1 MATLVALAVKDLRV
15 LAADKGNLFWVVGF
29 PLLFALLFGAIYS
42 GEGKGP
48 TGMKLAVVDE
58 DQSEFSQLYVTHL
71 ESEEAL
77 KVTRV
82 DREQALA
89 QVRKGQMAAAVVIRP
104 GFGEGFSG
112 FFDANDPKL
121 QIASDPGRKMEGA
134 YLQGLL
140 AKAQFE
146 VMAERFRDRK
156 WMRGQ
161 MDTWRDQ
168 IKRPNGLPGPDANTY
183 LRFFDDLDRFLTDVN
198 DRAYNE
204 ELGDGM
210 FNVAKLDVQRES
222 DGPRTPFQ
230 ITFPQAILW
239 AILGCVAT
247 FAISIVHERT
257 IGTYQR
263 LRIGPI
269 SQADILAGKGLACFL
284 TCASVIV
291 LLVLLGRLVF
301 KVPIGSPALFVVA
314 AVCTCLCF
322 VGLMMLVSTLGK
334 TEQSVG
340 GAGWAS
346 LMILAMFGGG
356 MMPLV
361 FMPSWMRSVSH
372 FSPIKWGILA
382 LEGGI
387 WRDFTFT
394 EMLLPCGI
402 LLALAAAFFTL
413 GVLMLRRT

>member
-1 MATLVALAVKDLRV
+1 
-15 LAADKGNLFWVVGF
+15 
-29 PLLFALLFGAIYS
+29 
-42 GEGKGP
+42 
-48 TGMKLAVVDE
+48 
-58 DQSEFSQLYVTHL
+58 
-71 ESEEAL
+71 
-77 KVTRV
+77 
-82 DREQALA
+82 
-89 QVRKGQMAAAVVIRP
+89 
-104 GFGEGFSG
+104 
-112 FFDANDPKL
+112 
-121 QIASDPGRKMEGA
+121 
-134 YLQGLL
+134 
-140 AKAQFE
+140 
-146 VMAERFRDRK
+146 
-156 WMRGQ
+156 
-161 MDTWRDQ
+161 
-168 IKRPNGLPGPDANTY
+168 
-183 LRFFDDLDRFLTDVN
+183 VN
-198 DRAYNE
+198 DRTYNGG
-204 ELGDGM
+204 LGNGV

-222 DGPRTPFQ
+222 NGPRTPFQ

-239 AILGCVAT
+239 GILGCVAT

-257 IGTYQR
+257 TGTYQR

-269 SQADILAGKGLACFL
+269 SQADILAGKALACFL
-284 TCASVIV
+284 TCASVIALV
-291 LLVLLGRLVF
+291 VLLGKLVF
-301 KVPIGSPALFVVA
+301 KVPIGSPVLFVVA

-387 WRDFTFT
+387 WRDFTLT
-394 EMLLPCGI
+394 EMLLPCAI

-413 GVLMLRRT
+413 GVVMLRHQ